1 MTVKVGSFQI
11 TADVIGTQIPV
22 TGVGFLPDAVF
33 FRWTGRDSEVDAGP
47 SRHDLSEGFGYILN
61 NGERGCM
68 SSYAEDN
75 ADPYGTGSGL
85 WNSYAIVRQTAAGAT
100 VGRADFHAMNADGFT
115 VVIDEQFGAE
125 ITVSY
130 TAVYG
135 KRFNVIELAEPAA
148 IGVQA
153 YTGASFHPTFAMFLS
168 ADVAAYDTMVTDTRW
183 GMGAAS
189 GTGTDSNFTWSL
201 YEDSGAGVATTKAY
215 CRSTECLS
223 SLVGGNVVMR
233 AKLNGFTSDGFELDW
248 LERSGAKKVLAVV
261 SDGRWYVGNDVTSAA
276 LGVPWSLSGFTW
288 SPEGYMMI
296 SRCGAEDAV
305 DTAAGAPDE
314 GLSFSVGFGTG
325 PTERN
330 VLYTRRNFDGNTLG
344 SREVSMHEFDEVYGN
359 VDGANPPVL
368 LGLADIESAFSIDDI
383 ELTMDDADP
392 AAKFFGYIAIGP
404 PVTEF
409 RESLVEYQHNSY
421 QSRAAGR
428 PIFHQRGGREVRLEQ
443 IHVDNWVFSG
453 GVGFPTPTKY
463 ENLLEDPNVHYIESL
478 GVSEGQAEIQ
488 TDREGFFESIMRKL
502 GRG

>member
-1 MTVKVGSFQI
+1 MTVKVGTFQI
-11 TADVIGTQIPV
+11 TAAVIGTQIPV
-22 TGVGFLPDAVF
+22 TGIGFLPDAVF
-33 FRWTGRDSEVDAGP
+33 FRWTGVGAAAWGP
-47 SRHDLSEGFGYILN
+47 GRAELSEGFGYILN

-68 SSYAEDN
+68 SSYAQDN
-75 ADPYGTGSGL
+75 ADPYNTGSGL
-85 WNSYAIVRQTAAGAT
+85 WNSYAIVRQTGTGAT
-100 VGRADFHAMNADGFT
+100 VGRADFHSMNADGFT
-115 VVIDEQFGAE
+115 LIIDEQFGLE

-130 TAVYG
+130 TAIFG
-135 KRFNVIELAEPAA
+135 KRFKVIELTEPGA

-153 YTGASFHPTFAMFLS
+153 YTGASFQPDFAMFLA

-189 GTGTDSNFTWSL
+189 GTGADNNFTWSL

-215 CRSTECLS
+215 CRRTECLS
-223 SLVGGNVVMR
+223 LTIGTPIMR
-233 AKLNGFTSDGFELDW
+233 AKLNGFISDGFELDW
-248 LERSGAKKVLAVV
+248 LERSGARKVLAVV

-296 SRCGAEDAV
+296 SRNAAEDAV
-305 DTAAGAPDE
+305 DTATGAAAQE
-314 GLSFSVGFGTG
+314 FGFSVGFATG

-330 VLYTRRNFDGNTLG
+330 VLYTRRNYDGNAGG
-344 SREVSMHEFDEVYGN
+344 SREVSMHAIDEVYVN
-359 VDGANPPVL
+359 VDAAAAPAV
-368 LGLADIESAFSIDDI
+368 LGLADINAAFAIDDI

-404 PVTEF
+404 PITEF

-421 QSRAAGR
+421 QSRKAGR

-443 IHVDNWVFSG
+443 IQTDNWVFSG
-453 GVGFPTPTKY
+453 GAGFPSPTKY
-463 ENLLEDPNVHYIESL
+463 ENLLEDPNVFYIESL

-488 TDREGFFESIMRKL
+488 TDREGFFESIMRRL